1 MICGTFCFV
10 VLFCSFL
17 DMFGKCEATD
27 EGEMLKK
34 KKKKSFSRFWWERVV
49 LDRARLVSRAHAKL
63 TVQGHH
69 SNMKME

>member
-34 KKKKSFSRFWWERVV
+34 KKKKA

>member
-1 MICGTFCFV
+1 MSEIVSLQGSQQCFMKCGTFCFV

-34 KKKKSFSRFWWERVV
+34 KKKKAFPGSGGNVLFWTEP
-49 LDRARLVSRAHAKL
+49 
-63 TVQGHH
+63 G
-69 SNMKME
+69 